1 MTLAQGIVIICAN
14 GPVNTLRPRQNNRHF
29 ADIFKL
35 IFVDENVCILIPL
48 TFVSNG
54 PVNNMPTLIHVMAWR
69 RTCDKLLAEPMM
81 ALFIDA
87 FMRHPASLSEP
98 QYRAYRL
105 VVIATAAILA
115 PLHYCKVT
123 ATNLKLGIFA

>member
-1 MTLAQGIVIICAN
+1 
-14 GPVNTLRPRQNNRHF
+14 
-29 ADIFKL
+29 
-35 IFVDENVCILIPL
+35 
-48 TFVSNG
+48 
-54 PVNNMPTLIHVMAWR
+54 MAGR
-69 RTCDKLLAEPMM
+69 RTCDKSLAEPMM

-87 FMRHPASLSEP
+87 FMRHPVSVSEP
-98 QYRAYRL
+98 LSTQDRAYRL